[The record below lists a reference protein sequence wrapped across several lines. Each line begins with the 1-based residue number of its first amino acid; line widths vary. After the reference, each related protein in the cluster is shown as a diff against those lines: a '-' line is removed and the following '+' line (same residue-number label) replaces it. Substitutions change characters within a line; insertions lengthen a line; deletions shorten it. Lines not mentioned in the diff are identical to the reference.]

1 MQKVRNS
8 EMRLYVKVKKR
19 ELTYH
24 FYYFLYYSKWAIA
37 SGGQQPSEVLL
48 GLPSGK
54 ICKIR
59 LIRRGTATME

>member
-24 FYYFLYYSKWAIA
+24 FYYFLYYPNWAIS

-54 ICKIR
+54 ICKN
-59 LIRRGTATME
+59 